1 MVSCFPPPPACHT
14 SPSCSPL
21 LRPPVFG
28 WLLHGCLLIGGR
40 LKATVYFIKKIRPS
54 ICCSKQ
60 YSHVPPRA
68 PQPACL
74 LICRRSQLL
83 VDCCVSL
90 LIGGHLRPMP
100 CLPLFFWWG
109 LHWLPKQGNQPWRWQ
124 TQLHT
129 PWASL
134 WEAAEPWVDGTAAL
148 PMEQM
153 PYFWCPRSVAT

>member
-1 MVSCFPPPPACHT
+1 MPPACHT
-14 SPSCSPL
+14 SPSYSPL

-68 PQPACL
+68 PQPVCL
-74 LICRRSQLL
+74 LICCRSQLL

-90 LIGGHLRPMP
+90 LIGGQGQGPAFHSFFDGACIGSPNKGTNHGADKPNCTHLEPAYGKRQSHELTALLPFP
-100 CLPLFFWWG
+100 WSRCRTFGALGQLPL
-109 LHWLPKQGNQPWRWQ
+109 K
-124 TQLHT
+124 
-129 PWASL
+129 
-134 WEAAEPWVDGTAAL
+134 
-148 PMEQM
+148 
-153 PYFWCPRSVAT
+153 